1 MLVLSEVAVPVT
13 ALESLKMVEEP
24 LVPAMTNLS
33 VLVAVPDRTRTAEFS
48 KSNLIAVSRFAAG
61 VLVPA
66 AALLNSSIPD
76 TGRTSTFVITIYYR
90 ALYQYSMVK

>member
-1 MLVLSEVAVPVT
+1 MPAITSLVVS
-13 ALESLKMVEEP
+13 
-24 LVPAMTNLS
+24 
-33 VLVAVPDRTRTAEFS
+33 VAVPDRTRTAEFS